1 MSMFSQVISV
11 IPAVSGRG
19 AAVEPAPE
27 LTVVIPTFNERG
39 NVALLIERLRH
50 VLADYNWEVI
60 FVDDDSSD
68 QTSAVVREIGEGDRR
83 VRCIRR
89 IGRRGLAGACIEGM
103 LASQA
108 RYIAVMDA
116 DLQHDETLLATMLI
130 RMRADDVNLMA
141 ASRYLVNG
149 EVHAFG
155 KMRARVSRWSNMLAR
170 LLLGVN
176 LSDPMSGFFMI
187 QRSTFEELAPQLSS
201 HGFKILLDIAATA
214 RERIRIVELPYDFR
228 ARSHGESKLD
238 GRVAIDF
245 LMLLISKLTRNKI
258 SYRFLLFCL
267 VGLTGVAVH
276 MSILQATI
284 QVGSLKF
291 VDAQGVATVG
301 AIVWNFALNN
311 VITYRD
317 RRLTGRKLWIGLM
330 SFLLICAIGAVSNV
344 GVASLIYNTN

>member
-116 DLQHDETLLATMLI
+116 DLQHDETLLAAMLN
-130 RMRADDVNLMA
+130 RLHQGDVDLVVA
-141 ASRYLVNG
+141 TRYLNG
-149 EVHAFG
+149 KKTTGLSEWRG
-155 KMRARVSRWSNMLAR
+155 CISRWANTLA
-170 LLLGVN
+170 
-176 LSDPMSGFFMI
+176 
-187 QRSTFEELAPQLSS
+187 
-201 HGFKILLDIAATA
+201 
-214 RERIRIVELPYDFR
+214 
-228 ARSHGESKLD
+228 
-238 GRVAIDF
+238 
-245 LMLLISKLTRNKI
+245 
-258 SYRFLLFCL
+258 
-267 VGLTGVAVH
+267 
-276 MSILQATI
+276 
-284 QVGSLKF
+284 
-291 VDAQGVATVG
+291 
-301 AIVWNFALNN
+301 
-311 VITYRD
+311 
-317 RRLTGRKLWIGLM
+317 
-330 SFLLICAIGAVSNV
+330 
-344 GVASLIYNTN
+344 